1 MDRDQPNY
9 QKKYRQKQEA
19 KGLARFEIQIPAE
32 TKEIFDELVE
42 AVAEEYVRP
51 HSKRQR
57 TALARIQVFEEI
69 TQGITH
75 EFFELKDKI
84 QALKDEIKALSPNFF
99 KTKTDNTPLPEAIG
113 SLPDDPQK
121 LKKLLAKLYQG
132 LQAANI
138 KATEQERRA
147 KQFESLY
154 SAASDYNEKLQIKLG
169 LENEEL
175 Y

>member
-1 MDRDQPNY
+1 MDRREPNY
-9 QKKYRQKQEA
+9 QKKYRRKQDG

-32 TKEIFDELVE
+32 TKAKFDELVE

-69 TQGITH
+69 TQGVTH

-84 QALKDEIKALSPNFF
+84 QALRDEIKALSPNFF
-99 KTKTDNTPLPEAIG
+99 KAKTDNTPLPEAINA
-113 SLPDDPQK
+113 LPDDPDK
-121 LKKLLAKLYQG
+121 LKKLLAKLYRG

-147 KQFESLY
+147 KQFEALY
-154 SAASDYNEKLQIKLG
+154 TTANDYNDKLRSKLG